1 MKIMKEKKNELR
13 SLNEELPAFYL
24 DELEQRLETD
34 PLAIV
39 ALLNMDSSDSSDEC
53 ICICNGKCKQYCSE
67 YCQEFDL

>member
-13 SLNEELPAFYL
+13 SLNEELPA
-24 DELEQRLETD
+24 
-34 PLAIV
+34 
-39 ALLNMDSSDSSDEC
+39 DSSDEC

>member
-1 MKIMKEKKNELR
+1 MKEKKNELR

-34 PLAIV
+34 PLAIA

-53 ICICNGKCKQYCSE
+53 ICICNGTIWHNFIIICLPR
-67 YCQEFDL
+67 F